1 MLEDRMTLFVFDL
14 TGRRVQAGY
23 GGKGDEMVTPCIAP
37 AWDVPSL
44 IGASVPYADG
54 GPRVVV

>member
-1 MLEDRMTLFVFDL
+1 MTLSVFDL

-37 AWDVPSL
+37 VWDVPSL
-44 IGASVPYADG
+44 IGASFPYADG
-54 GPRVVV
+54 GPRVVVV